1 MRPVSMSRTLV
12 AAVANA
18 IALSQTLGGAGPVL
32 LNGAL
37 ASGGV
42 ATIPAQ
48 RRVTITSTSDLTL
61 VNFTI
66 VGTNE
71 AGNAVTEVLAGG
83 STATVTSVN
92 DYATVTSITAS
103 GAVASAITVGTSAIG
118 GSLPV
123 PLDIYLPFGSTVS
136 VALLSGA
143 VNYSVQVTNGDPFGP
158 PANLLWVSYPD
169 AAVVAKA
176 ASAAGVTATAWRA
189 VRLLTNSGAGTVQM
203 VVTQQGLIV

>member
-1 MRPVSMSRTLV
+1 MRPVVMSRTLV

-18 IALSQTLGGAGPVL
+18 IALSQTLAGAGPVV

-37 ASGGV
+37 VVAGV
-42 ATIPAQ
+42 AIIPQQ
-48 RRVTITSTSDLTL
+48 RRITITSTSDLTA

-71 AGNAVTEVLAGG
+71 AGQAVTEVLAGG
-83 STATVTSVN
+83 STATVTSLN

-103 GAVASAITVGTSAIG
+103 AAVAAAITVGTSAVG
-118 GSLPV
+118 ASLPV

-158 PANLLWVSYPD
+158 PASLVWASYPD

-176 ASAAGVTATAWRA
+176 ASGVGVTATAWRA
-189 VRLLTNSGAGTVQM
+189 ARLLTNSGAGTVQM